1 MKTIRLFLILLAA
14 LGISYSSASQV
25 QQGPT
30 YYVTIGVFAKLE
42 NAIRYT
48 DKANKN
54 NFSAQYAIN
63 QPRKLYYVYLLE
75 TKDRKQ
81 AFAFMI
87 KMRAETEYKDSW
99 LFIGKLGE
107 EAPEEVKPV
116 EVAPVEIVPVVKDT
130 VAVTLPLIIETPIVE
145 KPVEKPIVPKPAG
158 KAFYFKL
165 VNAESGN
172 EVIGELHVQESV
184 KASQYQAFKGNEI
197 VYIKA
202 PINKNGTYT
211 IVTQVPGYQQ
221 MKITLPY
228 NEPGGTAG
236 SENEMI
242 IPFEL
247 KKAKRGDYID
257 FNNVRF
263 IRNSS
268 IMTPESQNELDGL
281 VALMKENI
289 KYKITIH
296 GHCNGKNERDIVALG
311 TSQDYFNVNPAA
323 NKKIQSSTAKIL
335 SEERANAVKGYLV
348 SQGIDDKR
356 IGTKAEGGKIA
367 LYPEQSTLA
376 SYNDRVEV
384 EVKKH

>member
-1 MKTIRLFLILLAA
+1 MKNRLTLVFLIAFGNVSLSFA
-14 LGISYSSASQV
+14 QTV
-25 QQGPT
+25 EVPT
-30 YYVTIGVFAKLE
+30 YYVTIGVFAKLD
-42 NAIRYT
+42 NALHYT
-48 DKANKN
+48 EKANKS

-75 TKDRKQ
+75 TTDRKK

-87 KMRAETEYKDSW
+87 KMRAETEYKDAW

-107 EAPEEVKPV
+107 EQV
-116 EVAPVEIVPVVKDT
+116 EVVQPIEEKPVEIVPVVKDT
-130 VAVTLPLIIETPIVE
+130 VATQTVVVEEVPVVE
-145 KPVEKPIVPKPAG
+145 KPVEKPVVVKPAG
-158 KAFYFKL
+158 KAFFFKL
-165 VNAESGN
+165 VNAETGN
-172 EVIGELHVQESV
+172 EAIGEVHVQESV
-184 KASQYQAFKGNEI
+184 KANQYQAFKGNEI

-211 IVTQVPGYQQ
+211 VMTIVPGYQQ

-228 NEPGGTAG
+228 NEPGGTTG
-236 SENEMI
+236 SESEII

-247 KKAKRGDYID
+247 KRAKRGDYID

-268 IMTPESQNELDGL
+268 IMTPESQFELDGL

-289 KYKITIH
+289 KYKIMIH
-296 GHCNGKNERDIVALG
+296 GHSNGKNDRDIIDLG
-311 TSQDYFNVNPAA
+311 TSQKYFELDPSA
-323 NKKIQSSTAKIL
+323 NKKETTTSKAL
-335 SEERANAVKGYLV
+335 SEYRANAVKGYLI
-348 SQGIDDKR
+348 SQGIDAKR
-356 IGTKAEGGKIA
+356 IGVKAEGGKIP

-376 SYNDRVEV
+376 TYNDRVEV

>member
-1 MKTIRLFLILLAA
+1 MKNRLTLVFLIAFGNVSLSFA
-14 LGISYSSASQV
+14 QTV
-25 QQGPT
+25 EVPT
-30 YYVTIGVFAKLE
+30 YYVTIGVFAKLD
-42 NAIRYT
+42 NALHYT
-48 DKANKN
+48 EKANKS

-75 TKDRKQ
+75 TTDRKK

-87 KMRAETEYKDSW
+87 KMRAETEYKDAW

-107 EAPEEVKPV
+107 EQV
-116 EVAPVEIVPVVKDT
+116 EVVQPIEEKPVEIVPVVKDT
-130 VAVTLPLIIETPIVE
+130 VATQTVVVEDVPVVEEPVE
-145 KPVEKPIVPKPAG
+145 KPVVVKPAG
-158 KAFYFKL
+158 KAFFFKL
-165 VNAESGN
+165 VNAETGN
-172 EVIGELHVQESV
+172 EAIGEVHVQESV
-184 KASQYQAFKGNEI
+184 KANQYQAFKGNEI

-211 IVTQVPGYQQ
+211 VMTIVPGYQQ

-228 NEPGGTAG
+228 NEPGGTTG
-236 SENEMI
+236 SESEII

-247 KKAKRGDYID
+247 KRAKRGDYID

-268 IMTPESQNELDGL
+268 IMTPESQFELDGL

-289 KYKITIH
+289 KYKIMIH
-296 GHCNGKNERDIVALG
+296 GHSNGKNDRDIIDLG
-311 TSQDYFNVNPAA
+311 TSQKYFELDPSA
-323 NKKIQSSTAKIL
+323 NKKETTTSKAL
-335 SEERANAVKGYLV
+335 SEYRANAVKGYLI
-348 SQGIDDKR
+348 SQGIDAKR
-356 IGTKAEGGKIA
+356 IGVKAEGGKIP

-376 SYNDRVEV
+376 TYNDRVEV

>member
-107 EAPEEVKPV
+107 EVPEEVKPV
-116 EVAPVEIVPVVKDT
+116 EVAPVEIVPVVQDT
-130 VAVTLPLIIETPIVE
+130 VAVTLPIIVETPIVE

-281 VALMKENI
+281 VALMKENV

-311 TSQDYFNVNPAA
+311 TSQDFFP
-323 NKKIQSSTAKIL
+323 
-335 SEERANAVKGYLV
+335 G
-348 SQGIDDKR
+348 
-356 IGTKAEGGKIA
+356 
-367 LYPEQSTLA
+367 
-376 SYNDRVEV
+376 
-384 EVKKH
+384 

>member
-1 MKTIRLFLILLAA
+1 MKNRLTLVFLIAFGNVSLSFA
-14 LGISYSSASQV
+14 QTV
-25 QQGPT
+25 EVPT
-30 YYVTIGVFAKLE
+30 YYVTIGVFAKLD
-42 NAIRYT
+42 NALHYT
-48 DKANKN
+48 EKANKS

-75 TKDRKQ
+75 TTDRKK

-87 KMRAETEYKDSW
+87 KMRAETEYKDAW

-107 EAPEEVKPV
+107 EQV
-116 EVAPVEIVPVVKDT
+116 EVVQPIEEKPVEIVPVVKDT
-130 VAVTLPLIIETPIVE
+130 VATQTVVVEDVPVVE
-145 KPVEKPIVPKPAG
+145 KPVEKPVVVKPAG
-158 KAFYFKL
+158 KAFFFKL
-165 VNAESGN
+165 VNAETGN
-172 EVIGELHVQESV
+172 EAIGEVHVQESV
-184 KASQYQAFKGNEI
+184 KANQYQAFKGNEI

-211 IVTQVPGYQQ
+211 VMTIVPGYQQ

-228 NEPGGTAG
+228 NEPGGTTG
-236 SENEMI
+236 SESEII

-247 KKAKRGDYID
+247 KRAKRGDYID

-268 IMTPESQNELDGL
+268 IMTPESQFELDGL

-289 KYKITIH
+289 KYKIMIH
-296 GHCNGKNERDIVALG
+296 GHSNGKNDRDIIDLG
-311 TSQDYFNVNPAA
+311 TSQKYFELDPSA
-323 NKKIQSSTAKIL
+323 NKKETTTSKAL
-335 SEERANAVKGYLV
+335 SEYRANAVKGYLI
-348 SQGIDDKR
+348 SQGIDAKR
-356 IGTKAEGGKIA
+356 IGVKAEGGKIP

-376 SYNDRVEV
+376 TYNDRVEV

>member
-1 MKTIRLFLILLAA
+1 VKNRLTLVFLIAFGNVSLSFA
-14 LGISYSSASQV
+14 QTV
-25 QQGPT
+25 EVPT
-30 YYVTIGVFAKLE
+30 YYVTIGVFAKLD
-42 NAIRYT
+42 NALHYT
-48 DKANKN
+48 EKANKS

-75 TKDRKQ
+75 TTDRKK

-87 KMRAETEYKDSW
+87 KMRAETEYKDAW

-107 EAPEEVKPV
+107 EQV
-116 EVAPVEIVPVVKDT
+116 EVVQPIEEKPVEIVPVVKDT
-130 VAVTLPLIIETPIVE
+130 VATQTVVVEDVPVVE
-145 KPVEKPIVPKPAG
+145 KPVEKPVVVKPAG
-158 KAFYFKL
+158 KAFFFKL
-165 VNAESGN
+165 VNAETGN
-172 EVIGELHVQESV
+172 EAIGEVHVQESV
-184 KASQYQAFKGNEI
+184 KANQYQAFKGNEI

-211 IVTQVPGYQQ
+211 VMTIVPGYQQ

-228 NEPGGTAG
+228 NEPGGTTG
-236 SENEMI
+236 SESEII

-247 KKAKRGDYID
+247 KRAKRGDYID

-268 IMTPESQNELDGL
+268 IMTPESQFELDGL

-289 KYKITIH
+289 KYKIMIH
-296 GHCNGKNERDIVALG
+296 GHSNGKNDRDIIDLG
-311 TSQDYFNVNPAA
+311 TSQKYFELDPSA
-323 NKKIQSSTAKIL
+323 NKKETTTSKAL
-335 SEERANAVKGYLV
+335 SEYRANAVKGYLI
-348 SQGIDDKR
+348 SQGIDAKR
-356 IGTKAEGGKIA
+356 IGVKAEGGKIP

-376 SYNDRVEV
+376 TYNDRVEV